1 MKPESTQLEVTK
13 RLAGCIFLSSCQVEL
28 QANLGFRVAV
38 VITGIHSSTPSPC
51 STAHQPP
58 GSLTRIRRARVNILP
73 SDQQSQ
79 WEIKSCT
86 TPVVVVLGPHLQLLR
101 HSLRVP
107 LNQKKARKSTDA
119 AGRARHCQPIPAA
132 SPPELFANPDC
143 GHHDSDHSQARVQMH
158 ASKSGARG
166 LRTGTSQPLF
176 TRLKSRFADQ
186 CSLTRSS
193 TVMLHQHLHA

>member
-1 MKPESTQLEVTK
+1 MKLASESWGL
-13 RLAGCIFLSSCQVEL
+13 
-28 QANLGFRVAV
+28 FRVAV

-58 GSLTRIRRARVNILP
+58 GSLTRIRRVSLRARVNIIL
-73 SDQQSQ
+73 SDRQSQ

-86 TPVVVVLGPHLQLLR
+86 APAVIVLGPHLQLLR

-107 LNQKKARKSTDA
+107 LHQKKARKSTDA
-119 AGRARHCQPIPAA
+119 AGRASHCQPIPAA
-132 SPPELFANPDC
+132 SPPLGLFANPDC
-143 GHHDSDHSQARVQMH
+143 GHSQVQMP
-158 ASKSGARG
+158 AWRSGARV